1 MSNFK
6 TMALTVLV
14 GAGLGE
20 ILLRIMTAIGLP
32 VPLQE
37 GKKPV
42 FIIGIILFSLAFR
55 LLIALRENPEESPDS

>member
-1 MSNFK
+1 
-6 TMALTVLV
+6 MALTVLV